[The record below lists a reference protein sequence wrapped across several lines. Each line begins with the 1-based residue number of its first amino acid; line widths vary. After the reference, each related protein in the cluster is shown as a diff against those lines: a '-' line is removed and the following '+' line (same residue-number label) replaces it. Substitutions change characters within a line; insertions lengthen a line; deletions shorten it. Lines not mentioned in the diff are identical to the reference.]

1 MNMYKITAYATRAR
15 GNAKS
20 LFGAAFLNA
29 RSIQK
34 EQAKKVEKNLWIIP
48 V

>member
-1 MNMYKITAYATRAR
+1 MYEITARATRAR

-29 RSIQK
+29 RSKQK
-34 EQAKKVEKNLWIIP
+34 R
-48 V
+48 